1 MMNLMHL
8 STLVRTRRLALGLS
22 QAQMANLTGLSRT
35 TINLFENNALNDLGM
50 AKGLHLMAVLGIE
63 LQASPLGRPKN
74 ALVMASRS
82 SSVSYKEPM
91 SAKELFD
98 ALASGAIPP
107 NKRAHVAT
115 LIDELP
121 VGMIVS
127 AVEEVAIQAN
137 VSPKKIWRHIT
148 QWAKDFQSPRRAW
161 Q

>member
-1 MMNLMHL
+1 MNLMDL
-8 STLVRTRRLALGLS
+8 GALVRARRLELGLN
-22 QAQMANLTGLSRT
+22 QGQMASLSGLSRT
-35 TINLFENNALNDLGM
+35 TINLLESNSLNDLGM
-50 AKGLHLMAVLGIE
+50 AKGLHLLAVLGIE
-63 LQASPLGRPKN
+63 LQARPLGRPRN
-74 ALVMASRS
+74 ALIMASRS

-98 ALASGAIPP
+98 ALTSGTIPP

-127 AVEEVAIQAN
+127 AVEEAAIQAH